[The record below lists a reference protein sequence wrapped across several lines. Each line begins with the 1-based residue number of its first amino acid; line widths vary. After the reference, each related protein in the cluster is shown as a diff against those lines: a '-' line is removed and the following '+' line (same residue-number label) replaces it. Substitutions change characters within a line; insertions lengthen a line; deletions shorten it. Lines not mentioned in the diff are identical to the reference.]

1 MEASRVI
8 RSRTAL
14 RLGLLVCALALVP
27 AASASADFA
36 PHLQIKFDP
45 ATGGKPVA
53 ITSILTQ
60 AQGQTPS
67 KTVTVSFPARFHRE
81 CRDNG
86 EDLHARP
93 RPRAAAALPADTQIG
108 TAKAIASAF
117 GLAPEF
123 DGFVYFGGP
132 VQGQVGALKLLILLQ
147 NPAFPDQRIDG
158 IASLRPDG
166 GYDNKFDNLPNILVT
181 NFTLAL
187 DGDSLALLQSPARCG
202 KYTMTGAYVSQ
213 NGETS
218 SESVPFDVKCP
229 TASKKPRVAGLALSR
244 SGVASFTLSRAG
256 KVRLAL
262 SHGGRAVRTRTITGK
277 RGANHVRM
285 ARLEHGQRYE
295 ISAVGA
301 NIVRRTRVG

>member
-14 RLGLLVCALALVP
+14 GLGLLVCALAVLP
-27 AASASADFA
+27 AASASADFS
-36 PHLQIKFDP
+36 PHLQISFDP
-45 ATGGKPVA
+45 ATAGKPVA
-53 ITSILTQ
+53 ITSVLTQ

-67 KTVTVSFPARFHRE
+67 KTVTVSFPPGFTVNAGTTAKICHPDPDPE
-81 CRDNG
+81 
-86 EDLHARP
+86 RP
-93 RPRAAAALPADTQIG
+93 LRCPADTQIG

-132 VQGQVGALKLLILLQ
+132 VEGTVGSLKLLILLQ

-187 DGDSLALLQSPARCG
+187 DGDSLALLQSPAKCG
-202 KYTMTGAYVSQ
+202 KYTMAGSYVSQ

-218 SESVPFDVKCP
+218 AESVPFNVKCA
-229 TASKKPRVAGLALSR
+229 TASKRPRVAGLSLSR

-262 SHGGRAVRTRTITGK
+262 SRGGRAVRTRTITGR

-285 ARLEHGQRYE
+285 ARLEHGKSYS

-301 NIVRRTRVG
+301 NIVRRSRVG

>member
-14 RLGLLVCALALVP
+14 GLGSLMCALVLLP
-27 AASASADFA
+27 AATAAADFS
-36 PHLQIKFDP
+36 PHLQIGFDP

-53 ITSILTQ
+53 ITSVLTQ
-60 AQGQTPS
+60 APGQTPG
-67 KTVTVSFPARFHRE
+67 KTVTVSFPPGFTVNAGTTAKICTPDPDPE
-81 CRDNG
+81 
-86 EDLHARP
+86 RP
-93 RPRAAAALPADTQIG
+93 LRCPADTQIG

-132 VQGQVGALKLLILLQ
+132 VQGTVGSLKLLILLQ

-187 DGDSLALLQSPARCG
+187 DGGSLALLQSPAKCG
-202 KYTMTGAYVSQ
+202 KYTMSGSYISQ
-213 NGETS
+213 TGETS
-218 SESVPFDVKCP
+218 SESVPFTVKCP
-229 TASKKPRVAGLALSR
+229 AVSRQPRIAGLSLSR

-262 SHGGRAVRTRTITGK
+262 SHGGSAVRTRTITGK
-277 RGANHVRM
+277 RGTNHVRM
-285 ARLEHGQRYE
+285 ARLQHGLRYE

-301 NIVRRTRVG
+301 NIVRRSRVG